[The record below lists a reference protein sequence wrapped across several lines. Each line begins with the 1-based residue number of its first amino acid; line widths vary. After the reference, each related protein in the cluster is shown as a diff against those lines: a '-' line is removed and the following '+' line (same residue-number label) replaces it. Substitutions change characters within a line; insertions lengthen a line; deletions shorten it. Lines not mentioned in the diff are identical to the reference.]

1 MSTSPY
7 HIASLLDKV
16 RRAKFCFLT
25 ANVVCA
31 LGLVRAGKSLHVHV
45 QNVNAGFFDLINW
58 LLCGLTA
65 PRYYV
70 SFQFFQSRDLSWS
83 AC

>member
-45 QNVNAGFFDLINW
+45 QNVNAGFFDRSI
-58 LLCGLTA
+58 GF
-65 PRYYV
+65 YV
-70 SFQFFQSRDLSWS
+70 VLQHLVI
-83 AC
+83 C